1 METDTVINCHIA
13 RQPVFNR
20 SKQLFGYELLFRDGN
35 ANFCPDV
42 DGDLATA
49 QVLYKSIL
57 SYGFENLTHGK
68 PALINFTENLLLQ
81 GLPLL
86 FPRDKVIVEILET
99 IEPTD
104 AILEACRGLIRNG
117 YTLAL
122 DDFYFEERYKG
133 LVELASLIKI
143 DFRAA
148 APEAIRQM
156 LGRMGNTR
164 ARLLAEKVE
173 THAEF
178 EQAIGMG
185 FSLFQGYFFSKPEMV
200 SSRDIRPNKAILLG
214 IVGEIFGN
222 ECHIG
227 NMERLFKNDV
237 SLSIKLLQ
245 MVNSAFYQRVNNITS
260 IRHALSYL
268 GCRDIKRL
276 VTMIVIADLATDK
289 PAELLRQALMRA
301 RFCELLIDAQAQADL
316 GAEAFLTGLFAS
328 IDAILDLPMSAIIDQ
343 LPLSE
348 DIKTA
353 LLGGVNPLG
362 EILGLATCYE
372 KGAWDDYALR
382 LQGLNLSEQQVAGAY
397 LGSIQWADAALAVL

>member
-1 METDTVINCHIA
+1 METDTIINCHIA

-122 DDFYFEERYKG
+122 DDFYFEDRYKG

-143 DFRAA
+143 DFRA
-148 APEAIRQM
+148 
-156 LGRMGNTR
+156 G
-164 ARLLAEKVE
+164 K
-173 THAEF
+173 
-178 EQAIGMG
+178 
-185 FSLFQGYFFSKPEMV
+185 
-200 SSRDIRPNKAILLG
+200 SSHL
-214 IVGEIFGN
+214 
-222 ECHIG
+222 
-227 NMERLFKNDV
+227 
-237 SLSIKLLQ
+237 
-245 MVNSAFYQRVNNITS
+245 
-260 IRHALSYL
+260 
-268 GCRDIKRL
+268 
-276 VTMIVIADLATDK
+276 
-289 PAELLRQALMRA
+289 
-301 RFCELLIDAQAQADL
+301 
-316 GAEAFLTGLFAS
+316 
-328 IDAILDLPMSAIIDQ
+328 
-343 LPLSE
+343 
-348 DIKTA
+348 
-353 LLGGVNPLG
+353 
-362 EILGLATCYE
+362 
-372 KGAWDDYALR
+372 
-382 LQGLNLSEQQVAGAY
+382 
-397 LGSIQWADAALAVL
+397 